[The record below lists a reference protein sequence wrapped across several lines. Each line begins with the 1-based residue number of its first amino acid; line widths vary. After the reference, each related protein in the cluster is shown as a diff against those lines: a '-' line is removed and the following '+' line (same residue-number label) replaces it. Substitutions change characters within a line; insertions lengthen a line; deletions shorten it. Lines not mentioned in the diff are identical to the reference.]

1 MRAYF
6 DGVEIDQIPE
16 LKEVCAM
23 EDWLGG
29 LMDWARKNHPDK
41 KFDAIVALEGP
52 SLGGSQVLELWIG
65 GAPATR
71 PMEIGGIARSFSIK
85 KD

>member
-6 DGVEIDQIPE
+6 NGVEIDQIPE

-29 LMDWARKNHPDK
+29 LLDWAEKNHPDK
-41 KFDAIVALEGP
+41 NLDAIVALEGP
-52 SLGGSQVLELWIG
+52 SLGGSPVLELWIG
-65 GAPATR
+65 GAPAMR
-71 PMEIGGIARSFSIK
+71 AMEIGGVMNSYSMRK
-85 KD
+85 